1 MSQRTAGDFY
11 IQGYHTS
18 SRKTSLFSHWNF
30 RSLQAIILLFSSICK
45 TERSNSVFST
55 SSSYV
60 MCLATEWDR
69 YCDAV
74 LYLLDFQYLVQRD
87 DQETPKAA
95 LDRTGTAVSQISD
108 GHYCFIFSIT
118 YSSSS
123 LFYAWKWKIKNDQ
136 QSSQVT
142 LCHFYSYTLAKPFL
156 GIFCL
161 KQQRI
166 RLLLHLCLNK
176 EQFNKDLLFSFS
188 FYKS

>member
-45 TERSNSVFST
+45 MERSNSVFST
-55 SSSYV
+55 SSSCV

-136 QSSQVT
+136 QFSGHPMS
-142 LCHFYSYTLAKPFL
+142 LLFLYFSKAFLGNFLSEAAADMTLASFMS
-156 GIFCL
+156 
-161 KQQRI
+161 
-166 RLLLHLCLNK
+166 
-176 EQFNKDLLFSFS
+176 EQGTI
-188 FYKS
+188 